1 MCTDKHRFVIASPET
16 IFYTPDSVYVEPF
29 LCDLGGKKAKTENL
43 KR

>member
-16 IFYTPDSVYVEPF
+16 IQYAPGSVYVKPF
-29 LCDLGGKKAKTENL
+29 LCDLGSKKAKTENL